1 MYRAVVRATGCGI
14 PGKVVPNSYFDYLIE
29 DADEW
34 IRSRT
39 GIRERR
45 FAEPDEST
53 SDLATVAARNA
64 LQQGGIDP
72 MELDCIIL
80 ATSTPDMSLPST
92 ACMVQKNIGA
102 NRASAFDINAVC
114 SGFVYAVET
123 ADCFIR
129 SGKYRTVMVIGADT
143 YSKILNFQDKTSCPL
158 FGDGAGALILGTS
171 DDNRGILSSL
181 IRSDGA
187 GWELIQVPSSGSRKP
202 VTPETIASSE
212 NTFYMAGKQVF
223 TFATDVIPRIIDEV
237 TERAGMTADQLDH
250 IIPHQ
255 ANVRIIDHIAK
266 KTGIPKD
273 KFLLN
278 LDRFGNTAA
287 ASVSIA
293 LDENLRNGVIQPGQT
308 VLMMGFGGGLCWG
321 GILIRF

>member
-1 MYRAVVRATGCGI
+1 MHRAMVRATGSGI

-45 FAEPDEST
+45 FAEPHEST
-53 SDLATVAARNA
+53 SDLATTAARNA
-64 LQQGGIDP
+64 LQQGGVDP

-102 NRASAFDINAVC
+102 NNASAFDINAVC

-158 FGDGAGALILGTS
+158 FGDGAGALILGAS
-171 DDNRGILSSL
+171 DNDRGILSSL

-202 VTPETIASSE
+202 VTPETIAANE

-237 TERAGMTADQLDH
+237 TERAGIRPEQLDH

-266 KTGIPKD
+266 KTGIPKE

-293 LDENLRNGVIQPGQT
+293 LDENLRNGTIQPGQT